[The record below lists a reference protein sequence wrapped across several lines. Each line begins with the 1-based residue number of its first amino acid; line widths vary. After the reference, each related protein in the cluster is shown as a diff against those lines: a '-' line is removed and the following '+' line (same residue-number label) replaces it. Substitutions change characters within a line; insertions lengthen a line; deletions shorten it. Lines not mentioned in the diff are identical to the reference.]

1 MKEDIKRFWLA
12 FLVYT
17 VTSLCMTIAFAN
29 LAPDGADGFFAIVI
43 ILCMFGIPCVAAYFV
58 LRLYGKRHAV
68 ALIPPPQAVETPEQ
82 AVETPT
88 QVAETPT
95 QAVEKP
101 AIEDNSRQFIRLRQ
115 YREKLQA
122 YAETLRG
129 RAVELAEREGEF
141 DEREKSLN
149 AYEQK
154 LKNQENQILSV
165 SRAIRTEEQMERY
178 EQELNRLERRVFDWV
193 KLRER
198 DEKTAF
204 EELRKKVEVFIKAQD
219 TFQGMTGLE
228 FEQYFSALLEKNGY
242 ACVEVTKKT
251 GDFGADVIATLD
263 GVKYVFQ
270 CKYYSS
276 PVGIE
281 AVYQIHAAKT
291 MYSAHV
297 AVVATN
303 SVFTKP
309 AQIAAEELKVIL
321 WDGEKL
327 SQLAK
332 NSTIL

>member
-12 FLVYT
+12 FLVYA

-29 LAPDGADGFFAIVI
+29 LAPDGADGFWAIVI
-43 ILCMFGIPCVAAYFV
+43 ILCMFGIPYVAAYFV
-58 LRLYGKRHAV
+58 LRLYAKRHTV
-68 ALIPPPQAVETPEQ
+68 ALIPPQAV
-82 AVETPT
+82 
-88 QVAETPT
+88 ETPT
-95 QAVEKP
+95 QAVEKT

-115 YREKLQA
+115 YREKLQV

-129 RAVELAEREGEF
+129 RADELAERKDEL

-193 KLRER
+193 KLREK

-303 SVFTKP
+303 SVFTRP

-327 SQLAK
+327 SQLSK
-332 NSTIL
+332 NSTI

>member
-12 FLVYT
+12 FLVYA

-29 LAPDGADGFFAIVI
+29 LAPDGADGFWAIVI

-58 LRLYGKRHAV
+58 LRLYAKRHTV
-68 ALIPPPQAVETPEQ
+68 ALIPPQAV
-82 AVETPT
+82 
-88 QVAETPT
+88 ETPT

-101 AIEDNSRQFIRLRQ
+101 AIEDNIRQFIRLRQ
-115 YREKLQA
+115 YREKLQV

-129 RAVELAEREGEF
+129 RADELAEIKDEL

-178 EQELNRLERRVFDWV
+178 EQELNHLERRVFDWV
-193 KLRER
+193 KLREK

-297 AVVATN
+297 AIVATN
-303 SVFTKP
+303 SVFTRP

-327 SQLAK
+327 SQLSK
-332 NSTIL
+332 NSTI